1 MAKRKSKRSPRRK
14 YKGAFKLMPIVFAL
28 ATLNIFTRTTFN
40 NSLPNFLL
48 GGYVSGYG
56 SGGGGSSNVITL
68 KEIFAGGNFASG
80 GTILP
85 NLGESIGRNVRQNA
99 LMGIMGLI
107 GVKVAQKL
115 VVSLGVNRSINK
127 LSSSVGLG
135 STIRAN

>member
-56 SGGGGSSNVITL
+56 SASGGSSNVITL
-68 KEIFAGGNFASG
+68 KEIFAGGNFGTG
-80 GTILP
+80 GAVII
-85 NLGESIGRNVRQNA
+85 NLGTSIGQNVRQNA

-107 GVKVAQKL
+107 GVKIAQKL

-127 LSSSVGLG
+127 LSTSVGLG

>member
-1 MAKRKSKRSPRRK
+1 
-14 YKGAFKLMPIVFAL
+14 MPIVFAL

-48 GGYVSGYG
+48 GGYVQGY
-56 SGGGGSSNVITL
+56 SHSGGSSNSITL
-68 KEIFAGGNFASG
+68 KEIFAGGNFGTG
-80 GTILP
+80 GTVVA
-85 NLGESIGRNVRQNA
+85 NLGESIGRNVRANA